1 MLLPSILH
9 ILDQNQVQPKV
20 VEKPKPGFSAELS
33 AAVDGMTGLEEKNP
47 EVTGTAEFLNPANIE
62 RQSPEKQKAASNLEE
77 LLKIITKFEKSNQ
90 SRVVDVFE

>member
-1 MLLPSILH
+1 MLLSSILH

-20 VEKPKPGFSAELS
+20 VEKPKPGFAAELS
-33 AAVDGMTGLEEKNP
+33 AAVEEITGLNP
-47 EVTGTAEFLNPANIE
+47 GNAGTAVSAEFLNAANVE
-62 RQSPEKQKAASNLEE
+62 GQSPEKLRTASNLEE